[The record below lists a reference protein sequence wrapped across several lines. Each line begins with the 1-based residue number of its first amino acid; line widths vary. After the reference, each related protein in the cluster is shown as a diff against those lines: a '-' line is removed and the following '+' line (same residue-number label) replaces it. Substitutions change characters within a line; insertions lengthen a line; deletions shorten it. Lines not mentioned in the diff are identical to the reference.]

1 MLLKLTIYLYFQL
14 LIVLL
19 LLYSCANVVAPSG
32 GPKDTTPPEIVK
44 SIPENYSVNFNEQKI
59 NISFDEYIQL
69 KNINQQ
75 LLISPPLK
83 EKPEIKIKGKNII
96 IDIKN
101 KLHDNTTYAF
111 NFGDAI
117 VDVNEGN
124 ILKNYQFVFSTGD
137 YLDSLLING
146 SVLNAFNLKPEEN
159 VFVMLYENLND
170 SAPITDTA
178 LYVSRTNKTGSF
190 SINNIKTGEY
200 LIFALKDVNNNYLFD
215 QPNEEVA
222 FLDSLIIPEA
232 KIIITT
238 DTILT
243 DGKAGNNDSIVTR
256 SNTVFSPKD
265 LQLFLFMEDTKRQYI
280 SKSLRE
286 EKGRCTFIFS
296 RPLKDSL
303 LIAPLN
309 FTPQNN
315 WNIIEKT
322 TIREITS
329 DTITCWITDTLI
341 SNMDTLIFQ
350 LNYQKKDSLGN
361 YQLFSD
367 TVSLSFIPQQISK
380 KKKKQTFKT
389 DTLILKFNI
398 QNSSVFALNKNISI
412 ECSHPV
418 FSRDV
423 ACWNEV
429 EIPTS
434 RGNVSTKKIELYQI
448 QDTLEI
454 SKEFKFFKDSVHL
467 RKFFISYPFEE
478 NTSYKLLI
486 YPGAFKDIFGFS
498 NDTLLLNFVIQKA
511 DYYGNLYVDFSNI
524 STNTIVQLMDLKEN
538 IIIEKS
544 INSDS
549 IRVEFTYLKPQQY
562 KLKLIFDKN
571 NNTKWDTGKYIAPPK
586 SSPKGRTSFQPEK
599 VLYYPEEINVRSNWD
614 VELSWDVEK

>member
-1 MLLKLTIYLYFQL
+1 MPLKLTSYLYFQF

-59 NISFDEYIQL
+59 YIAFNEYIQL

-83 EKPEIKIKGKNII
+83 EKPEIKIKGKNLI
-96 IDIKN
+96 IDLQN
-101 KLHDNTTYAF
+101 ELQDSTTYAF

-137 YLDSLLING
+137 YLDSLLIAG
-146 SVLNAFNLKPEEN
+146 YVLNAFNLKPEEN
-159 VFVMLYENLND
+159 VFVMLYENLNNPLFERGWD
-170 SAPITDTA
+170 GPGVGRGVSAPITDTA
-178 LYVSRTNKTGSF
+178 HYVSRTNKTGSF

-232 KIIITT
+232 EIIITT
-238 DTILT
+238 DTI
-243 DGKAGNNDSIVTR
+243 NNDSIVTR
-256 SNTVFSPKD
+256 SNTVFTPKN

-303 LIAPLN
+303 LISPLN

-389 DTLILKFNI
+389 DTLILKLNI

-418 FSRDV
+418 YSRDV
-423 ACWNEV
+423 AC
-429 EIPTS
+429 
-434 RGNVSTKKIELYQI
+434 NVSTSKIKLYQI
-448 QDTLEI
+448 KDTIEV
-454 SKEFKFFKDSVHL
+454 SEEFEFSKDSVHL
-467 RKFFISYPFEE
+467 RKFYISYPFEE

-498 NDTLLLNFVIQKA
+498 NDTILLNFVIQKA

-524 STNTIVQLMDLKEN
+524 STNTIIQLMDLKEN

-549 IRVEFTYLKPQQY
+549 VRVEFTYLKPQQY

-571 NNTKWDTGKYIAPPK
+571 NNTKWDTGKYLENI
-586 SSPKGRTSFQPEK
+586 QPEK
-599 VLYYPEEINVRSNWD
+599 VLFYPEEINIRSNWD